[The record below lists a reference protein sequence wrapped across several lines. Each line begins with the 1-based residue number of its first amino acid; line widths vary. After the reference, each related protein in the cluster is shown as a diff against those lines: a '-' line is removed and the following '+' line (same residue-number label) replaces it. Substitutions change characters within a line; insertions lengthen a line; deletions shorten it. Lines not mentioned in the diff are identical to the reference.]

1 MLRVGTRW
9 LLSILLVMAGCS
21 LTRPTQSNC
30 VSNSQCQVALGA
42 EFLCV
47 QSDCVSS
54 FDTPCATDLQCANEV
69 GPDYRCDS
77 DLGVCAPASQ
87 TLCSA
92 SDICRGAFGIGGFC
106 SPSGFCTQNE
116 PPNRCELTFPLDLLD
131 NPTAYADYFMIG
143 AITIGDEDSRR
154 VRARSVELA
163 VRSVNEAEGIGS
175 RVGLPGGGKV
185 GLVAC
190 TSHQDDMFDALSSN
204 EAAVQMGRYL
214 SDEIGAQVIIGPQT
228 SANTLSVFNDL
239 AGRSLL
245 ISPSATSI
253 ELIAADNPTPSDANP
268 GLLWRTPVGDDLQA
282 PKLAEI
288 IQTCG
293 YLKVGIV
300 YQDDAYGGGLH
311 GLIKPLLEASDPP
324 IEVVSFPYN
333 STPEQ
338 SDQQQA
344 MASDEA
350 IDIALFIDSDAENA
364 INGFLDAMAVHPTWA
379 GRPILLSDAGATPD
393 AVQGVAD
400 GIVGAIRGTRPIPS
414 PGPLFMDFQN
424 TFSAFFSQIDPVA
437 TDAIAND
444 NVAFVAQAY
453 DATWMALYGT
463 AWAMLREFEVQ
474 PRTIARG
481 LRKLS
486 DPDPLVVSIDVKGST
501 WAAAITTLQ
510 GGDPINIRGASGLL
524 DFDDA
529 TEELRF
535 GPEDDPIGVYRYESA
550 GEQVY
555 NIIPDTTETGVCPFA
570 G

>member
-1 MLRVGTRW
+1 MLRVGASW
-9 LLSILLVMAGCS
+9 LVLIVLASAGCS
-21 LTRPTQSNC
+21 LTRPTQSRCDN
-30 VSNSQCQVALGA
+30 NTQCQLALGA
-42 EFLCV
+42 EFLC
-47 QSDCVSS
+47 QESDCVSS
-54 FDTPCATDLQCANEV
+54 LDTACATDLQCTNEV
-69 GPDYRCDS
+69 GPDYRCDEEI
-77 DLGVCAPASQ
+77 GVCTPASA
-87 TLCSA
+87 TLCST
-92 SDICRGAFGIGGFC
+92 SDVCRGAFGIGGFC

-190 TSHQDDMFDALSSN
+190 TSHQDDAFDSLTSN

-214 SDEIGAQVIIGPQT
+214 ADQIGAQVIIGPQT

-239 AGRSLL
+239 GGRSLL

-253 ELIAADNPTPSDANP
+253 ELIAVDNPNPTDADP
-268 GLLWRTPVGDDLQA
+268 GLLWRTPVGDDQQA

-293 YLKVGIV
+293 YTKIGIV

-311 GLIKPLLEASDPP
+311 SLIKPMLEAGETP
-324 IEVVSFPYN
+324 IEVASFPYN

-344 MASDEA
+344 MASDET
-350 IDIALFIDSDAENA
+350 INLALFIDSEAEA
-364 INGFLDAMAVHPTWA
+364 IKGFLNALADHPTW
-379 GRPILLSDAGATPD
+379 GSRPVLLSDAGATPD
-393 AVQGVAD
+393 AVQGIAD
-400 GIVGAIRGTRPIPS
+400 AIVGVIRGTRPNTS
-414 PGPLFMDFQN
+414 PGPLFADFQN
-424 TFSAFFSQIDPVA
+424 TFSAFFSRIDPDA
-437 TDAIAND
+437 TQAIAND

-463 AWAMLREFEVQ
+463 AWAMLREFTVE

-486 DPDPLVVSIDVKGST
+486 DPDPLVVSIDVKGSS

-535 GPEDDPIGVYRYESA
+535 GPEDNPIGVYRYESA
-550 GEQVY
+550 GDQVY
-555 NIIPDTTETGVCPFA
+555 NIIPDTTDPGLCAFA
-570 G
+570 E